1 MTDIPEMR
9 KLLELAARVSDQAE
23 VFHSRDDA
31 GSLSMRNGKVTEMS
45 ATIQSGYALRMIRDG
60 MIGTAYTK
68 NLLYPG
74 EMVDNAL
81 ASMKGKVQAGFS
93 FPGPADIP
101 EPSGE
106 EGSLSS
112 MGFHDLHSRSIRV
125 LDHLSGKVKDGQ
137 VDVAAGRGVAETRI
151 MNTSGLDVRSRRPA
165 MYIFASLLF
174 PNTETGVRKLYH
186 SSTAGDFPLQDLDG
200 LVDIYRAGLPE
211 VDIPSGRMKVMF
223 TPDTMYTLLWRLSAA
238 ASGRSFHNRISPLQD
253 KRGRKVLSKK
263 FTLYGDPTDPEEV
276 NRRFFDDEGV
286 PTGEHTVFKDGV
298 FRNLVLNLDY
308 ADKLGEEPSGTG
320 YRGGMW
326 GGETISMQPSPSL
339 NCSRIAPGDSSM
351 KDMIAGMDRGVMI
364 LGVLGAHSGNIL
376 NGDFSVGLNPGYY
389 VEGGEI
395 RGRVKDGMVAGNV
408 YQVLKNI
415 SAVED
420 RLHET
425 PNGGRYPAIVL
436 DDVSVA
442 AK

>member
-1 MTDIPEMR
+1 MTDIPEIK

-23 VFHSRDDA
+23 VFHSMDDA
-31 GSLSMRNGKVTEMS
+31 SSLSMRNGKATEMS
-45 ATIQSGYALRMIRDG
+45 ATIQSGYALRILKDG
-60 MIGTAYTK
+60 MIGSAYTK
-68 NLLYPG
+68 NLLDPG
-74 EMVDNAL
+74 EMVRNAL

-93 FPGPADIP
+93 FPGRSDIPADTR
-101 EPSGE
+101 ED
-106 EGSLSS
+106 GSLAA
-112 MGFHDLHSRSIRV
+112 MGFRDLVSRSSRV
-125 LDHLSGKVKDGQ
+125 LDHLQGKVEGQ
-137 VDVAAGRGVAETRI
+137 IDVAAGRGVAETRI
-151 MNTSGLDVRSRRPA
+151 MNTSGLDVCSRRPA
-165 MYIFASLLF
+165 MYIFASMLF
-174 PNTETGVRKLYH
+174 PNTETGVRMLYH
-186 SSTAGDFPLQDLDG
+186 SSTAGDFPLEELDG
-200 LVDIYRAGLPE
+200 LVETYRAGLPE

-223 TPDTMYTLLWRLSAA
+223 APDTIYTILWRLSAA

-253 KRGRKVLSKK
+253 KRGQKVLSEK

-286 PTGEHTVFKDGV
+286 PTGKYTVFQDGV
-298 FRNLVLNLDY
+298 FQNLILNLDY

-351 KDMIAGMDRGVMI
+351 KDMISGMDRGVI
-364 LGVLGAHSGNIL
+364 VHGVLGAHSGNIL

-408 YQVLKNI
+408 YQLLKNI

-425 PNGGRYPAIVL
+425 PTGGRYPAIVL